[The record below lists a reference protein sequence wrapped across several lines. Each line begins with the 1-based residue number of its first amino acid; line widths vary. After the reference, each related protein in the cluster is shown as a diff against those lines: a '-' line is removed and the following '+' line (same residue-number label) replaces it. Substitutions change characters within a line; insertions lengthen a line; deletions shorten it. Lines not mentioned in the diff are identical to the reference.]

1 MWFVFM
7 TCFFTSLFFI
17 CSFVLFDFSY
27 LLFFFSSSL
36 SISHRVRIPLL
47 LSCFSNDTSSLTC
60 LFVSG
65 CLVSLFNSVQSFIF
79 LFNSLAISSPSFQ
92 YVLNSHVYF
101 IILSSS
107 LHLLLFPSSL
117 THFYFIFP
125 FLLSNIDCC
134 FNFNFVMF

>member
-1 MWFVFM
+1 MV
-7 TCFFTSLFFI
+7 CLHDLFFYFLFFI

-65 CLVSLFNSVQSFIF
+65 CLVSLFNSVQSIPCMSSFHTHIYLIIPL
-79 LFNSLAISSPSFQ
+79 LFNETILISMHHQTNTMASIIYLFSDSCSP
-92 YVLNSHVYF
+92 HR
-101 IILSSS
+101 
-107 LHLLLFPSSL
+107 PSSRYVICVISL
-117 THFYFIFP
+117 Y
-125 FLLSNIDCC
+125 CY
-134 FNFNFVMF
+134 